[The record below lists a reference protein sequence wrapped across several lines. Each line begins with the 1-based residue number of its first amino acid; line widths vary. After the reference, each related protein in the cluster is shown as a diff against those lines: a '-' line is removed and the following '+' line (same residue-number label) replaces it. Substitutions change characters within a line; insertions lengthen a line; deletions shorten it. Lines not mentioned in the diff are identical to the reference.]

1 MIDIQMMSITDKPVE
16 KPVEK
21 PTEKPAE
28 KQPEQPGAEKK
39 GFIKTVMGYFRKE

>member
-1 MIDIQMMSITDKPVE
+1 MIDIQMMPAIDKPIEKPQE

-21 PTEKPAE
+21 PIVKPVEAE
-28 KQPEQPGAEKK
+28 GAEKK